1 MKTRTGE
8 ILRSARKNCGY
19 TMPQVE
25 ALLKH
30 EGCPAG
36 KSSVSRWEM
45 GHSNPTVDQFIALC
59 RIYHIRDVVSTFAN
73 GTLVPYLSELDDLGR
88 KKLDEYRML
97 LIASGLYRPHDQAIP
112 ISLRRAPFYELPA
125 SAGYGVFLDSE
136 AYEMVDVGPE
146 VPLNATFGVPVS
158 GDSMEPDFHDG
169 DAIWVQQQPNL
180 ENGEIGLFMLNGQ
193 AYVKQLGKDQ
203 NGLRLIST
211 NKAYPPLVIGEDDTF
226 RVFGKVVA
234 TTARP

>member
-1 MKTRTGE
+1 MANELGKKLRE
-8 ILRSARKNCGY
+8 IRVDRDY
-19 TMPQVE
+19 TMLEVSE
-25 ALLKH
+25 RMKAL
-30 EGCPAG
+30 GCPIA
-36 KSSVSRWEM
+36 KNSISRWET
-45 GHSNPTVDQFIALC
+45 GYVNPSVEQFVNLC
-59 RIYHIRDVVSTFAN
+59 RIYGISDVIGVFGDGKGAPADQCLNRIGREKVEEYRQLLIESGKYRPDDIVVSF
-73 GTLVPYLSELDDLGR
+73 P
-88 KKLDEYRML
+88 
-97 LIASGLYRPHDQAIP
+97 
-112 ISLRRAPFYELPA
+112 LRRAPFYELPA
-125 SAGYGVFLDSE
+125 SAGHGVFLDSE

-158 GDSMEPDFHDG
+158 GDSMEPNFHDG
-169 DAIWVQQQPNL
+169 DAIWVQQQPDL

-211 NKAYPPLVIGEDDTF
+211 NKAYPPLVIDEDDTF